1 MVMDIYV
8 PMSLAWSVS
17 QDDDERHS
25 LVGLHRSCYLFRT
38 SASPSSLPDSHQ
50 CFISQFTP
58 NGPMAE
64 EALLD
69 KISNLSDLEL
79 AALLC
84 LTNEEHCII
93 DTDPDSVQDLVHEL
107 RLVSLHFNSVISVSN
122 MSIDCL

>member
-1 MVMDIYV
+1 MTR
-8 PMSLAWSVS
+8 SATAL
-17 QDDDERHS
+17 
-25 LVGLHRSCYLFRT
+25 LVRLHRQSVPVTVFRA
-38 SASPSSLPDSHQ
+38 SASSSSPLDSHQ
-50 CFISQFTP
+50 CLNSQFIP
-58 NGPMAE
+58 DGSMAE

-107 RLVSLHFNSVISVSN
+107 RLVSLLPFNVISLSN
-122 MSIDCL
+122 ISTDCF

>member
-1 MVMDIYV
+1 
-8 PMSLAWSVS
+8 
-17 QDDDERHS
+17 
-25 LVGLHRSCYLFRT
+25 
-38 SASPSSLPDSHQ
+38 
-50 CFISQFTP
+50 
-58 NGPMAE
+58 MAE

-107 RLVSLHFNSVISVSN
+107 RLVSFHLYSAICVTNI
-122 MSIDCL
+122 SIDCL